1 MNLGGPRAW
10 LYLGKLAFQL
20 KECIK
25 TIVLHDVV
33 ESHPGRSSLV
43 EQKQ

>member
-1 MNLGGPRAW
+1 M
-10 LYLGKLAFQL
+10 GKLAFQL
-20 KECIK
+20 IKCIK

-33 ESHPGRSSLV
+33 EPHPGSSSLV